1 MTTYTTD
8 LRFPIMTPGDPSVAN
23 TWGTILNSFIQV
35 LETAVT
41 GASAIS
47 LAGLTSYSLTV
58 ANNAPDQARQAV
70 YNFTGALTAACTV
83 TMPQVP
89 KTAFVWNQTT
99 GGQNVVITTGA
110 TGGENLTVPPGY
122 MMILVCDGTNVFGP
136 QFSAARLPGEMVA
149 YAGVFAPSL
158 WHFCDG
164 TAISRTT
171 YAALFNAITLTN
183 TGTITAGSTSMSV
196 TSAAGVQG
204 LPCPISGPGI
214 PSGTT
219 VTAQSGSSGAW
230 TWTLSAAATQS
241 VSAGAFVTAPYG
253 VGDGATTFNKPDM
266 RSKAAVGI
274 DVMGSAG
281 GANLSP
287 VTSLGIQVGSRYL
300 QSHGH
305 TVNDPG
311 HNHTAGDY
319 GHSHG
324 VNDPGHAH
332 TLPANL
338 LYAYV
343 INDYTPANNNSTN
356 FGQQSNDTGSSY
368 TGISIATGYADVY
381 VNTAYTGVTVDY
393 TGLGGSQNMQPS
405 LGVNWII
412 YAGA

>member
-8 LRFPIMTPGDPSVAN
+8 LRFPIMTPGDPSVTN

-47 LAGLTSYSLTV
+47 LAGLTSYTLTV

-89 KTAFVWNQTT
+89 KTGFVWNQTT
-99 GGQNVVITTGA
+99 GGQNVVMTTGA

-122 MMILVCDGTNVFGP
+122 MMIFVCDGTNVVGP
-136 QFSAARLPGEMVA
+136 QFSAARAPGEMVA
-149 YAGVFAPSL
+149 YAGVTAPVL

-171 YAALFNAITLTN
+171 YAALFNAITQTN
-183 TGTITAGSTSMSV
+183 TGTITSGSTSMSV
-196 TSAAGVQG
+196 TSTAGVQG
-204 LPCPISGPGI
+204 LPCPISGTGI

-219 VTAQSGSSGAW
+219 VTAQSGSAGAW

-241 VSAGAFVTAPYG
+241 VSSGSFVTAPYG
-253 VGDGATTFNKPDM
+253 VGDGATTFNKPDL
-266 RSKAAVGI
+266 RSKAPVGL
-274 DVMGSAG
+274 DNMGSAG
-281 GANLSP
+281 SANLSP
-287 VTSLGIQVGSRYL
+287 VTSLGIQVGSQYL
-300 QSHGH
+300 QSHTH
-305 TVNDPG
+305 TITDPG
-311 HNHTAGDY
+311 HTHTAGDS

-324 VNDPGHAH
+324 VYDPGHSHWQSGNTISASVTSLTH
-332 TLPANL
+332 GAGETQIFGPHS
-338 LYAYV
+338 
-343 INDYTPANNNSTN
+343 DYTYGAS
-356 FGQQSNDTGSSY
+356 
-368 TGISIATGYADVY
+368 TGIAIYTGYANVY
-381 VNTAYTGVTVDY
+381 VNTAHTGITVNDA
-393 TGLGGSQNMQPS
+393 GSGGAQNMQPS